1 MNRLKTITFGKN
13 SNVNYKQKKN
23 KRKARKE
30 EKPVTVSVYMG
41 NKRLRKEEYK
51 KYICV
56 SEYVANLVN
65 EVYYGKIED
74 FRKREYEKRKQNC
87 G

>member
-1 MNRLKTITFGKN
+1 M
-13 SNVNYKQKKN
+13 
-23 KRKARKE
+23 
-30 EKPVTVSVYMG
+30 TVSVYMG

-56 SEYVANLVN
+56 SDYVANLVN

-74 FRKREYEKRKQNC
+74 FRKKEYEKQKKNC

>member
-1 MNRLKTITFGKN
+1 MNRIKIADFGKN
-13 SNVNYKQKKN
+13 SNVNF
-23 KRKARKE
+23 KRKKIIVQAKKE
-30 EKPVTVSVYMG
+30 ENPMTVSVYMG

-56 SEYVANLVN
+56 SDYVANLVN

-74 FRKREYEKRKQNC
+74 FRKREYEKRKKNC

>member
-1 MNRLKTITFGKN
+1 MT
-13 SNVNYKQKKN
+13 VN
-23 KRKARKE
+23 
-30 EKPVTVSVYMG
+30 VYMG

-56 SEYVANLVN
+56 SDYVINLVN
-65 EVYYGKIED
+65 EVYYNKIDE
-74 FRKREYEKRKQNC
+74 FKKKALEKQKKNC